1 MMPRSP
7 FHFLIGILA
16 AASLLAGETFQG
28 KLVDI
33 SGAPIAGA
41 QVAAVNRLGV
51 IAQTASNAGG
61 EFHLSV
67 PVSSGASLRITAPGF
82 ETKTMPVAESKLVV
96 LAIAPQTDSVQV
108 VGSAIDVPLREQGS
122 SVSVITRE
130 EIEQRNEPRS
140 IDLLRYLPGMSV
152 AQIGARGSLA
162 SLFIRGGDSNFN
174 LVEIDG
180 VTVNAFGGWFD
191 FANLPV
197 GFLDRIEVVRGPQSA
212 VYGAYANGGVVNLV
226 TRSPEEKADFELLA
240 EGGSYAERRFSAGGS
255 GVLHGFGISAFASQ
269 IDDNGPVANS
279 DDYDKDVFLA
289 LTGNMGRQHVA
300 ANGHFNA
307 SEVGVPGAYGSN
319 PVGLFTGP
327 DLISRSKTNAS
338 NYGGHYQVDISSR
351 VRQEVFAGFFLSNNF
366 FQSPFGPSYNKDL
379 RGQAEARTVVSVS
392 SHYLTAVGYAASREE
407 VKNTFITDSST
418 RSFPLRRDQ
427 HGIYWE
433 NRFEFGG
440 RLFANLGARA
450 EIIRTPR
457 IPADSFAGRPEF
469 QQDTI
474 VKVNPKI
481 AVAYELRP
489 GTRLHS
495 SAATGIRPPAGFE
508 IAFTDNPRLK
518 PERTASFDVG
528 LEQRLFRQLVSL
540 EATYF
545 YNRYYD
551 LIVSLGGSLSRL
563 SSYHSDNLSN
573 SRAQGAEFIAR
584 IRPLLWISVAGSY
597 TYLASE
603 ILSLSGSSGLAPAFF
618 KVGQPL
624 IRRPRHSGSLV
635 ATVIRSR
642 FSANFTGY
650 FRGSVLDVEPNFGA
664 SAGLFEN
671 PGYANLGINV
681 NYNLAHGFTLYGNV
695 RNALN
700 RHYEEVFGFPSP
712 LLNFVSGVKWDFSR
726 AK

>member
-1 MMPRSP
+1 MTSRSP
-7 FHFLIGILA
+7 FHLLICILA
-16 AASLLAGETFQG
+16 AAGVLAGETFQG
-28 KLVDI
+28 KIVDI
-33 SGAPIAGA
+33 SGAPIPGA

-51 IAQTASNAGG
+51 ITQTVTDAIG
-61 EFHLSV
+61 EFRLSV
-67 PVSSGASLRITAPGF
+67 PPSDSASFRITAPGF
-82 ETKTMPVAESKLVV
+82 ETKTVPPAESKLVV

-122 SVSVITRE
+122 SVSVITHE
-130 EIEQRNEPRS
+130 EIEQRNEPRA
-140 IDLLRYLPGMSV
+140 IDLLRYLPGLSV
-152 AQIGARGSLA
+152 TQIGARGSLA

-180 VTVNAFGGWFD
+180 VTVNAFGGGFD

-197 GFLDRIEVVRGPQSA
+197 EFLDRIEVVRGPQSA
-212 VYGAYANGGVVNLV
+212 VYGAYANSGVVNFV
-226 TRSPEEKADFELLA
+226 TRSPEEKANFEVLA
-240 EGGSYAERRFSAGGS
+240 EGGSHAERRFSAGAS
-255 GVLHGFGISAFASQ
+255 GVLLGFGIAAFASQ
-269 IDDNGPVANS
+269 LDDNGPVANS
-279 DDYDKDVFLA
+279 DDHDKDVFLA
-289 LTGNMGRQHVA
+289 LTRTMGRHHFA

-319 PVGLFTGP
+319 PVGLFTGL
-327 DLISRSKTNAS
+327 DLISRNKTNFS
-338 NYGGHYQVDISSR
+338 NYGGHYQVDISPR
-351 VRQEVFAGFFLSNNF
+351 VRQELFAGFFLNNSF

-379 RGQAEARTVVSVS
+379 RGQAEERTVLSVS
-392 SHYLTAVGYAASREE
+392 SHYLIAVGYAASREE
-407 VKNTFITDSST
+407 VKNTFITDTSA

-457 IPADSFAGRPEF
+457 IPADTFAGRPEF
-469 QQDTI
+469 RQDTL

-481 AVAYELRP
+481 AIAYELRP

-495 SAATGIRPPAGFE
+495 SAATGIRPPSGFD

-528 LEQRLFRQLVSL
+528 LEQRLYRQLVSL
-540 EATYF
+540 EGTYF

-551 LIVSLGGSLSRL
+551 LIVSLGGNLARL
-563 SSYHSDNLSN
+563 SSYQSDNLAN

-584 IRPLLWISVAGSY
+584 IRPVRWISVAGSY
-597 TYLASE
+597 TYLASD

-624 IRRPRHSGSLV
+624 IRRPRHSGALV
-635 ATVIRSR
+635 ATVTRHR
-642 FSANFTGY
+642 FSANVTGY
-650 FRGSVLDVEPNFGA
+650 FRGTALDVEPNFGA
-664 SAGLFEN
+664 SAGLFKN
-671 PGYANLGINV
+671 LGYANLGINV
-681 NYNLAHGFTLYGNV
+681 NYNLARGFTLYGNL

-700 RHYEEVFGFPSP
+700 RRYEEAFGFPSP